1 VDACLGWALVA
12 SEWPPPHTPGVARP
26 IIDEL
31 AGPGTTL
38 AAGVTGGFV
47 AGLLIGG
54 VGGRLAMLIL
64 RLTSPSTLRGVSTDD
79 GFTIGR
85 VSAQTIFL
93 LRVTAGLGIAGGV
106 LYVVVRWWIPVA
118 WRVPTMTVFF
128 GLVGSSG
135 IIGPDGLDFSA
146 LSPLPLAIAMFVAIP
161 TLYGAA
167 MPLIV
172 ERLLQDGS
180 ILRRR
185 PRGWL
190 FGLAP
195 LLLLNVVGLLLLLA
209 ALGIRALGRANPRL
223 VDAWR
228 SPQVAWLGRAALLVG
243 AVVSGVGLVLDA
255 AEILG

>member
-1 VDACLGWALVA
+1 
-12 SEWPPPHTPGVARP
+12 VARP
-26 IIDEL
+26 TTDEL
-31 AGPGTTL
+31 ASPGTTF

-64 RLTSPSTLRGVSTDD
+64 RLTSRSALRGLPTDD

-85 VSAQTIFL
+85 VSAQTLFL
-93 LRVTAGLGIAGGV
+93 LGVTAGLGIAGGV
-106 LYVVVRWWIPVA
+106 LYVVVRRWIPVA
-118 WRVPTMTVFF
+118 WRVPAMTVFF
-128 GLVGSSG
+128 GLMGASG

-180 ILRRR
+180 IVRRR
-185 PRGWL
+185 PRTWL

-195 LLLLNVVGLLLLLA
+195 LVLLNVVGLLLLVA
-209 ALGIRALGRANPRL
+209 ALGIWALGRANPRL
-223 VDAWR
+223 VDAWW
-228 SPQVAWLGRAALLVG
+228 SPRGAWLGRAALFVG
-243 AVVSGVGLVLDA
+243 AMVSGVGLVLDT